1 MTIRLQLTL
10 WHTALVGLV
19 LAGFATLV
27 YFVVARQLSVQFD
40 YAIHLQALEASRVAH
55 AVSLGP
61 TGGQAHRL
69 DVPAT
74 TAFGNKTVYVQLVD
88 PNGRVLARSS
98 NLPEPLPTSPTSL
111 TTALGGE
118 EDHVTLTMPG
128 ERLDLYSAPLLLDD
142 RLIGVLQVAASL
154 QPLEGSLVQL
164 RLALAATVVIATAL
178 ATTFGWILAAKAM
191 RPVDRLTRAA
201 GAIGRSSDFS
211 NRLAE
216 PRQRDE
222 IGRLATT
229 FNDMLARLD
238 RVVTTQR
245 RFLADASHA
254 LRTPVTVIRT
264 GAETLLRAGSFT
276 CAESRATLQMVARE
290 ADRMGRLVADLLVL
304 ARADTGQSVD
314 RRRLALDT
322 LLLEVYEQALT
333 LADDVEVTFG
343 ELEQIEIEGDS
354 DRLKQLALNLIDNA
368 IRYTQAGGTVTIDL
382 VRQNGGAV
390 VRVRDTGPGIP
401 AEHLPRIFDR
411 FYRVDTRRSRSAG
424 GTGLG
429 LAICQ
434 WVAEAHGGTIAVES
448 AVGCG
453 STFTVSLPFS
463 AASAASATM
472 AAARPTPTQ
481 ALTAS

>member
-27 YFVVARQLSVQFD
+27 YFVVAHQLSAQFD
-40 YAIHLQALEASRVAH
+40 YAIHLQALEASRAAH

-61 TGGQAHRL
+61 IGGQTHRL
-69 DVPAT
+69 DVPAS
-74 TAFGNKTVYVQLVD
+74 AVFGNKTVYVQLLD
-88 PNGRVLARSS
+88 PNGRILARSS
-98 NLPEPLPTSPTSL
+98 NLPEPLPTSPTTL
-111 TTALGGE
+111 TTALGGM
-118 EDHVTLTMPG
+118 EDHVTLSLPG

-154 QPLEGSLVQL
+154 QPLEGNLVNL
-164 RLALAATVVIATAL
+164 RLALAATVVVATVL
-178 ATTFGWILAAKAM
+178 ATTIGWVLAAKAM

-201 GAIGRSSDFS
+201 DAIGRSADFS

-216 PRQRDE
+216 PRHRDE

-238 RVVTTQR
+238 RAVTTQR
-245 RFLADASHA
+245 RFLADASHE

-264 GAETLLRAGSFT
+264 GAETLLRTGASWPT
-276 CAESRATLQMVARE
+276 ESRATLQMLVRE

-322 LLLEVYEQALT
+322 LVLEVYEQGLT
-333 LADDVEVTFG
+333 LADGVDVTIG
-343 ELEQIEIEGDS
+343 EFEQVEIEGDP
-354 DRLKQLALNLIDNA
+354 DRLKQLALNLVDNA

-382 VRQNGGAV
+382 VRRGSGAML
-390 VRVRDTGPGIP
+390 RVHDTGPGIP
-401 AEHLPRIFDR
+401 SEHLPRVFER
-411 FYRVDTRRSRSAG
+411 FYRVDTLRSRSAD

-429 LAICQ
+429 LAICR

-448 AVGCG
+448 AIGLG
-453 STFTVSLPFS
+453 STFTVSLPLR
-463 AASAASATM
+463 AEATTVPTVTVG
-472 AAARPTPTQ
+472 RPTP
-481 ALTAS
+481 ARVLTAP

>member
-40 YAIHLQALEASRVAH
+40 YAIHLQALEASRAAH
-55 AVSLGP
+55 AVTLGP
-61 TGGQAHRL
+61 TGGPTHRL

-74 TAFGNKTVYVQLVD
+74 AAFGNKTVYVQLVD
-88 PNGRVLARSS
+88 PSGGVLARSS
-98 NLPEPLPTSPTSL
+98 NLPEPLPISSTSL
-111 TTALGGE
+111 ATALGGE
-118 EDHVTLTMPG
+118 EDHITLTRPG
-128 ERLDLYSAPLLLDD
+128 ESLDLYSAPLLLDD

-164 RLALAATVVIATAL
+164 RLALAATVVAATAL
-178 ATTFGWILAAKAM
+178 ATTFGWLLAAKAM

-201 GAIGRSSDFS
+201 DAIGRSADFS
-211 NRLAE
+211 HRLAE
-216 PRQRDE
+216 PRQNDE
-222 IGRLATT
+222 IGRLAAT

-238 RVVTTQR
+238 RAVTAQR
-245 RFLADASHA
+245 RFLADASHE

-264 GAETLLRAGSFT
+264 CAETLLRTGSFRPS
-276 CAESRATLQMVARE
+276 ESRATLQMLARE

-322 LLLEVYEQALT
+322 LVLEVYEQGLT
-333 LADDVEVTFG
+333 LADGVDVTIG
-343 ELEQIEIEGDS
+343 EFEQVEIEGDP
-354 DRLKQLALNLIDNA
+354 DRLKQLALNLVDNA

-382 VRQNGGAV
+382 VLEGAEAIL
-390 VRVRDTGPGIP
+390 RVHDTGPGIP

-411 FYRVDTRRSRSAG
+411 FYRIDTLRSRSAG

-429 LAICQ
+429 LAICR
-434 WVAEAHGGTIAVES
+434 WVAEAHGGRMTVES
-448 AVGCG
+448 TVGIG
-453 STFTVSLPFS
+453 STFTVFLPFR
-463 AASAASATM
+463 AE
-472 AAARPTPTQ
+472 AAAMPNMATAPPTPAR
-481 ALTAS
+481 ALTAP

>member
-19 LAGFATLV
+19 LTGFATLV
-27 YFVVARQLSVQFD
+27 YFVVAGQLSVQFD
-40 YAIHLQALEASRVAH
+40 YAIHLQALEASRAAH

-88 PNGRVLARSS
+88 PNGRIMARSS

-111 TTALGGE
+111 SIALGGE

-154 QPLEGSLVQL
+154 QPLEGSLIQL

-178 ATTFGWILAAKAM
+178 ATTFGWLLAAKAM

-201 GAIGRSSDFS
+201 DAIGRSADFS

-222 IGRLATT
+222 IGRLAAT

-238 RVVTTQR
+238 RAVTTQR
-245 RFLADASHA
+245 RFLADASHE

-264 GAETLLRAGSFT
+264 SAETLLRAGTLGPSE
-276 CAESRATLQMVARE
+276 CRSTLQLLVRE
-290 ADRMGRLVADLLVL
+290 ADRMGRLVADLLAL

-314 RRRLALDT
+314 RRRLAFDT
-322 LLLEVYEQALT
+322 LVLEVYEQGLT
-333 LADDVEVTFG
+333 LADGVEVTIG
-343 ELEQIEIEGDS
+343 EFEQVEIEGDP
-354 DRLKQLALNLIDNA
+354 DRLKQLALNLVDNA

-382 VRQNGGAV
+382 VREGGEAIL
-390 VRVRDTGPGIP
+390 RVHDTGPGIP
-401 AEHLPRIFDR
+401 AEHLPRIFER
-411 FYRVDTRRSRSAG
+411 FYRVDTLRSRSAG

-429 LAICQ
+429 LAICR
-434 WVAEAHGGTIAVES
+434 WVAEAHAGRIAVES
-448 AVGCG
+448 IVGVG
-453 STFTVSLPFS
+453 STFTVLLPFR
-463 AASAASATM
+463 AEPTAMPNITM
-472 AAARPTPTQ
+472 AGPTP
-481 ALTAS
+481 ARVLTTP